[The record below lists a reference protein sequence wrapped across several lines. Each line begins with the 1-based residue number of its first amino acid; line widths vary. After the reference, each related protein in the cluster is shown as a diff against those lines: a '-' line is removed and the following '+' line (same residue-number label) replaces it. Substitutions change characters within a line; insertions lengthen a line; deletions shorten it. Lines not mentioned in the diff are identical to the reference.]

1 MEISEQEKN
10 ILLDLFYR
18 CHEQKEW
25 INAERFSA
33 DHAKQLGVIKDLVR
47 KNLIKNSSGYRQYRI
62 TFGAFILLEDPIIN
76 KMFISMQK
84 IFLAL
89 KKHYIKDLQEPYLMN
104 ELAKDLD
111 LKREDII
118 ECLLYLKHIII
129 IGGTTD
135 TSTADAFITVTNN
148 ILDFEDFD
156 AVIERQKY
164 YLSQHTTEAKKED
177 AVKLRENQLHKKL
190 CQAIAR
196 TLWDIDPK
204 MTITNMTKHHAIQ
217 EYGSGKYYNAEKTLH
232 RWLSEVDPRDKAK
245 KTGRPKNNDQ
255 IKSIT

>member
-18 CHEQKEW
+18 CHKQKEW
-25 INAERFSA
+25 VNAERFSA
-33 DHAKQLGVIKDLVR
+33 DNAEQLGVIKDLVR
-47 KNLIKNSSGYRQYRI
+47 KHLIKNSSGYRQYRI

-84 IFLAL
+84 IFIAL
-89 KKHYIKDLQEPYLMN
+89 KEHYIKDLQEPYLIDD
-104 ELAKDLD
+104 LAKNLN
-111 LKREDII
+111 LKRGDII
-118 ECLLYLKHIII
+118 ECLLYIKHIII
-129 IGGTTD
+129 IGGSTD
-135 TSTADAFITVTNN
+135 TSSTDAFITVTNN

-156 AVIERQKY
+156 AVIEQQKY
-164 YLSQHTTEAKKED
+164 YLNQHNTMAAKKED
-177 AVKLRENQLHKKL
+177 TAKLRENQIHKKL
-190 CQAIAR
+190 CQAIAK
-196 TLWDIDPK
+196 TLWDINPK

-245 KTGRPKNNDQ
+245 KTGRPK
-255 IKSIT
+255 K